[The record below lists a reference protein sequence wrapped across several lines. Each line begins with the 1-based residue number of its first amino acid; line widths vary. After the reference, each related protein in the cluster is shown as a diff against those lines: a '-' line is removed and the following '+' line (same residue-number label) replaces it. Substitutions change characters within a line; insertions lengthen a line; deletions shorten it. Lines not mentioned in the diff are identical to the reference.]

1 MAGKTVKLFGMW
13 LSPYALRVRWA
24 LHLKGIEYEYVE
36 EDLANKSPLLL
47 QYNPVHKK
55 VPVLV
60 HGEKSIA
67 ESLVIIEY
75 IDETWKNNPL
85 LPEDPYDRAMT
96 RFWAKYAEEKCL
108 PALFSVFSTV
118 GEDQEK
124 AIKEVQESMKV
135 FERGLHG
142 KRFLGGESIGFV
154 DIIAGWFAYWVPLSE
169 EVLGKTLVDER
180 DFPELK
186 RWFQDFLDTDS
197 VKAILPPRD
206 KLLAHLQGYRE
217 KFTSSS
223 EHRVVEKYKCEGCPL
238 YDKLAIVVGNTIAVG
253 SGGATF
259 VDQGDELF
267 RESEHVPMD
276 ALVDF
281 DIVRDTPSP
290 LLSMDESPGNQFE
303 RSKQSSSSRRKKRIE
318 MPDDDTSRF
327 IDAMDRIAQ
336 TFKNFMM
343 KPKVRA
349 QN

>member
-1 MAGKTVKLFGMW
+1 MAGKTVKLFGLW
-13 LSPYALRVRWA
+13 LSPYALRVQWA

-67 ESLVIIEY
+67 ESPVIIEY

-142 KRFLGGESIGFV
+142 KRFFGGESIGFV
-154 DIIAGWFAYWVPLSE
+154 DIIAGWFAYWVPLNE

-180 DFPELK
+180 DLPELK
-186 RWFQDFLDTDS
+186 RWFQDFLDTDW

-223 EHRVVEKYKCEGCPL
+223 V
-238 YDKLAIVVGNTIAVG
+238 
-253 SGGATF
+253 
-259 VDQGDELF
+259 
-267 RESEHVPMD
+267 
-276 ALVDF
+276 
-281 DIVRDTPSP
+281 
-290 LLSMDESPGNQFE
+290 
-303 RSKQSSSSRRKKRIE
+303 
-318 MPDDDTSRF
+318 
-327 IDAMDRIAQ
+327 
-336 TFKNFMM
+336 
-343 KPKVRA
+343 
-349 QN
+349 